1 MCKRI
6 LFASPKKEGRA
17 SCEPPFAGNLVLYAR
32 LLRKPIEVLLHR
44 LNTSSRLST
53 SCFLARRRFL
63 GPQSSSELC
72 ENSFHALSTFNF
84 HRENSSRTRSL
95 HFLIQNI
102 DGLEYRILMVIRL
115 IKGGFTR
122 DVVQPTVGGN
132 GRRVSTKKTGR
143 KCAVKYCGATF
154 NSHSDFSRKQSF
166 L

>member
-44 LNTSSRLST
+44 LDTSSRRST
-53 SCFLARRRFL
+53 SCFLVRRRFL
-63 GPQSSSELC
+63 GPQPSSELR

-102 DGLEYRILMVIRL
+102 DRLEYRILMVIRL
-115 IKGGFTR
+115 IKGSFAR
-122 DVVQPTVGGN
+122 VAVQPTVGGN
-132 GRRVSTKKTGR
+132 RRRVSAKKNR
-143 KCAVKYCGATF
+143 SEMCSKILW
-154 NSHSDFSRKQSF
+154 SSF
-166 L
+166 